1 MEPKSRSTAPGW
13 RCRDLGHSTS
23 LRLDQRG
30 ASQRIGRITSTNEH
44 PPYDDISTSLAQ
56 NLAKED
62 PMYYQVVSQCV
73 QSLKTVEVLLDKADQ
88 FASAKQFD
96 VRELLNGRLAPDMKP
111 LISQVQS
118 ACDYVKAAAAWLSG
132 QTPPKHEDNEQ
143 TLEELRA
150 RVRKTVDLA
159 ESVHEAQYEGAEGRK
174 VSLSWVP
181 GKVIGGEDYLLQI
194 TIPNVYFHIAMTYA
208 VLRNGGV
215 DVGKMDF
222 LGPMNFVEA

>member
-1 MEPKSRSTAPGW
+1 MTTATCHE
-13 RCRDLGHSTS
+13 RKI
-23 LRLDQRG
+23 Q
-30 ASQRIGRITSTNEH
+30 
-44 PPYDDISTSLAQ
+44 
-56 NLAKED
+56 KED
-62 PMYYQVVSQCV
+62 PVYHQVVSQCV
-73 QSLKTVEVLLDKADQ
+73 QSLKTVEVLLDKAEQ
-88 FASAKQFD
+88 FAAAKQFD
-96 VRELLNGRLAPDMKP
+96 VRVLLNGRLAPDMKP
-111 LISQVQS
+111 LIYQVQS

-150 RVRKTVDLA
+150 RVRKTVDFA
-159 ESVHEAQYEGAEGRK
+159 ESVRKAQYEGAEDRT

-222 LGPMNFVEA
+222 LGPMNFVQA